1 MNYNINLMEMK
12 KKTEIENNLLDKIN
26 SDLKECNDDLQYIEK
41 NYKLTLTMNMT
52 MILINSNKLVL
63 LDQIII
69 DKNIIPETK
78 TKLIDKLFIHIN
90 QTYWIF
96 QYFFL
101 KKKDFMGMN
110 LTGLVKGKMET
121 GLGFRNSLEKI
132 QFNLIKSKY
141 PELIPIFKPNLMVHL
156 VKSNSFK
163 WDDFGLD
170 MYKNFIVISDLE
182 TKEYFIVLEKN

>member
-1 MNYNINLMEMK
+1 MEMK